1 MKEIY
6 PKRGIIRKI
15 KYITHNTIEA
25 ITLAKKYMSKYGGF
39 TKYDYHT
46 SCGNYIR
53 NGQYFRWN
61 NSTLSDPNGYLSM
74 TAAQILADLYNS

>member
-1 MKEIY
+1 M
-6 PKRGIIRKI
+6 
-15 KYITHNTIEA
+15 A
-25 ITLAKKYMSKYGGF
+25 KYGGI